1 MNVSSLQVHKPG
13 LVERIGTILRETGL
27 DPHLLEVEI
36 TESALLAD
44 DPAVEATLNGISEMG
59 VRLALD
65 DFGTGYSSLSH
76 LVRFPIDV
84 VKIDCSF
91 VQRIENDGRASA
103 LIAAMIALAH
113 RLQLSVTAEGVETAH
128 QEQFLRSEGC
138 NTLQGYRFSRP
149 VDVEALTAALIASPA
164 S

>member
-1 MNVSSLQVHKPG
+1 MTSSLWAIGWRDCRDTDQVGCAKAG
-13 LVERIGTILRETGL
+13 EAATVSQLGGDEFTLVLK
-27 DPHLLEVEI
+27 
-36 TESALLAD
+36 
-44 DPAVEATLNGISEMG
+44 G

-91 VQRIENDGRASA
+91 VQSIETDGHAGP
-103 LIAAMIALAH
+103 LIAALIALAH

-138 NTLQGYRFSRP
+138 DTLQGYRFSRP
-149 VDVEALTAALIASPA
+149 VDVEALTVLLTAARKS
-164 S
+164 